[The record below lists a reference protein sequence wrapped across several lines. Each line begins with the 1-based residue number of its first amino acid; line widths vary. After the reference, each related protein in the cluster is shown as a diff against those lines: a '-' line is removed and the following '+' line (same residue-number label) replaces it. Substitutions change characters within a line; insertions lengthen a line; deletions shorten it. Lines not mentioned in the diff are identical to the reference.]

1 MPTDLSEARP
11 LDALRSPENAVA
23 TDLTAAV
30 RQLRPASF
38 VAYSEIYAF
47 DPMEFAQLGQATI
60 TPKAG
65 VPSLLHWGRTESG
78 NDVWTTARSGWFDVT
93 WQGVGVELVAATF
106 GVAGA
111 APETGWWIVGPDEAA
126 VKAFFL
132 AVCRYTEDVHGQ
144 VLVFNDGEFSKS
156 TELHHAVKAA
166 SWDDLVL
173 PGALARDIRAD
184 ARRFFER
191 RAFYESHRLPWKR
204 GLLFIGPP
212 GNGKTHSVRALLN
225 ELDRPI
231 IFVRGFQGRNQS
243 VAGGVAQVFERARR
257 MAPAVVV
264 LEDLDCLVDES
275 SRSLLLNELD
285 GVARNHG
292 LFVVATTNHPEK
304 LDRSLLDRP
313 SRFDRK
319 FHFPLP
325 DAEVRRA
332 YLSRL
337 TAREAEALQLSP
349 VAIET
354 LVERTNGFTF
364 AYLKEL
370 LLNASLTWADED
382 GARAFEAVA
391 RETATLLKAD
401 LKTADVSLG
410 TRQAVRSIGF
420 AEARDQP
427 GV

>member
-1 MPTDLSEARP
+1 M
-11 LDALRSPENAVA
+11 LDALRSPENAIA
-23 TDLTAAV
+23 IDLTAAV
-30 RQLRPASF
+30 RRLRPGSF
-38 VAYSEIYAF
+38 VAYSEHYAF
-47 DPMEFAQLGQATI
+47 DPLEFAQHGQAAV
-60 TPKAG
+60 TPRPE

-78 NDVWTTARSGWFDVT
+78 DKEWTTARSGWFDVT
-93 WQGVGVELVAATF
+93 WSGVAVELVAATV
-106 GVAGA
+106 GVAGEC
-111 APETGWWIVGPDEAA
+111 PETGWWIVGPDEVA

-156 TELHHAVKAA
+156 AELHRAVKDTT
-166 SWDDLVL
+166 WDDLVL
-173 PGALARDIRAD
+173 PGTLARDIRAD

-191 RAFYESHRLPWKR
+191 KAFYESHRLPWKR

-225 ELDRPI
+225 ELDRPV
-231 IFVRGFQGRNQS
+231 IFVRGFEGKNVT
-243 VAGGVAQVFERARR
+243 VAGGIAQVFDRARR
-257 MAPAVVV
+257 MAPAVIVF
-264 LEDLDCLVDES
+264 EDLDCLIDDG

-325 DAEVRRA
+325 DEAVRRA
-332 YLSRL
+332 YLSKL
-337 TAREAEALQLSP
+337 TAREAAALQLSP
-349 VAIET
+349 EAIDT

-382 GARAFEAVA
+382 GARPFELVA
-391 RETATLLKAD
+391 RETVTLLKAD

-410 TRQAVRSIGF
+410 HRPGVQSIGF
-420 AEARDQP
+420 AEARST
-427 GV
+427 GR

>member
-1 MPTDLSEARP
+1 MPTDTSEAQ
-11 LDALRSPENAVA
+11 LFDALRSPENAVA
-23 TDLTAAV
+23 LELTAAV
-30 RQLRPASF
+30 RRLRPSSF

-47 DPMEFAQLGQATI
+47 DPMEFAQLGQATL
-60 TPKAG
+60 TARSD

-78 NDVWTTARSGWFDVT
+78 NDAWTTARSGWFDVSWKGT
-93 WQGVGVELVAATF
+93 AVELVAVTF

-111 APETGWWIVGPDEAA
+111 APETCWWIIGPDEAA

-156 TELHHAVKAA
+156 TELHRAVKDAR
-166 SWDDLVL
+166 WDDLVL
-173 PGALARDIRAD
+173 PGTLARDIRAD
-184 ARRFFER
+184 ARRFFDR
-191 RAFYESHRLPWKR
+191 KAFYESHRLPWKR

-212 GNGKTHSVRALLN
+212 GNGKTHSLRALLN
-225 ELDRPI
+225 ELDRPV
-231 IFVRGFQGRNQS
+231 IFVRGFQGRNS
-243 VAGGVAQVFERARR
+243 TVAGGIAQIFERARR

-264 LEDLDCLVDES
+264 LEDLDCLVDDA

-325 DAEVRRA
+325 DADVRRA
-332 YLSRL
+332 YLTKL
-337 TAREAEALQLSP
+337 TAREAEALQLSAE
-349 VAIET
+349 AIDG

-382 GARAFEAVA
+382 GARPFEVVA
-391 RETATLLKAD
+391 RETVKLLRVD
-401 LKTADVSLG
+401 LKTADASLG
-410 TRQAVRSIGF
+410 SRQGVKSIGF
-420 AEARDQP
+420 AEA
-427 GV
+427 

>member
-1 MPTDLSEARP
+1 MPTDTIEAQ
-11 LDALRSPENAVA
+11 LLHALRSPANAVA
-23 TDLTAAV
+23 TDLTAAMG
-30 RQLRPASF
+30 RLRPGSF
-38 VAYSEIYAF
+38 IAYTEHHAF

-60 TPKAG
+60 TPRPD

-78 NDVWTTARSGWFDVT
+78 NDVWTSARQGWFDVRWAGT
-93 WQGVGVELVAATF
+93 AVELVAVTY
-106 GVAGA
+106 GIAGA
-111 APETGWWIVGPDEAA
+111 CPETCWWLIGPDEAA

-156 TELHHAVKAA
+156 TELHRSVKNA

-173 PGALARDIRAD
+173 PGTLARDIRAD

-191 RAFYESHRLPWKR
+191 KAFYESHRLPWKR

-225 ELDRPI
+225 ELDRPV
-231 IFVRGFQGRNQS
+231 IFVRGFQGRNS
-243 VAGGVAQVFERARR
+243 TVAGGIAQIFERARR

-264 LEDLDCLVDES
+264 LEDLDCLIDDG

-332 YLSRL
+332 YLSML
-337 TAREAEALQLSP
+337 TAREAEALQLSAQ
-349 VAIET
+349 AIDA

-382 GARAFEAVA
+382 GARAFETVA
-391 RETATLLKAD
+391 RETVSLLKAD

-410 TRQAVRSIGF
+410 SRHGVRSIGF
-420 AEARDQP
+420 AEA
-427 GV
+427 